1 MTFRT
6 YEAISMERAA
16 TAKIIQIEESGVQ
29 DIEINE
35 RIVSAAKVY
44 HAIKSTIIRKREI
57 SRNTKMK
64 VYKSIFRPILTYG
77 CEGWILDNRT
87 KSKIQ
92 SLEMKYLRAVKGIT
106 RCDRIRNSDV
116 REELGIKSMTEFI
129 ENKQLG
135 WWGHLQRMHNQSQVK
150 QVWEAKPQGRKR
162 KGRPKKTWDEVIAE
176 IITTRGSTW
185 REAKQTALDKKA
197 WFKFIND

>member
-1 MTFRT
+1 
-6 YEAISMERAA
+6 
-16 TAKIIQIEESGVQ
+16 
-29 DIEINE
+29 
-35 RIVSAAKVY
+35 
-44 HAIKSTIIRKREI
+44 
-57 SRNTKMK
+57 
-64 VYKSIFRPILTYG
+64 
-77 CEGWILDNRT
+77 
-87 KSKIQ
+87 
-92 SLEMKYLRAVKGIT
+92 MKYLRAVKGIT